1 MSDETAFEKPAT
13 LGQLKEI
20 IATLVQAIPAQLSS
34 DDAQR
39 IIEEKRLLVS
49 EVQKV
54 FAWRRVQEQFDLDA
68 HLAKARADMMI
79 RESARGT
86 AVQIEEWAQF
96 YREIFDLNVHYSE
109 VNIPARPSGFYRLI
123 VVAQGLTLKRI
134 IEVARKHFP
143 VDLGG
148 DSRRYFSTD
157 EETRGTHDR
166 LPTQSYCVWVRD
178 RIDPDEEYVY
188 VRPGVL
194 ARDGVKCITLLEHLL
209 FHLKYFRET
218 GKFLDRN
225 ARQTLYAGSHY
236 SDGGVVAVFVDK
248 SHSHETCIGIR
259 VGFNKGPYS
268 TRKVNA

>member
-1 MSDETAFEKPAT
+1 
-13 LGQLKEI
+13 
-20 IATLVQAIPAQLSS
+20 
-34 DDAQR
+34 
-39 IIEEKRLLVS
+39 
-49 EVQKV
+49 
-54 FAWRRVQEQFDLDA
+54 
-68 HLAKARADMMI
+68 
-79 RESARGT
+79 
-86 AVQIEEWAQF
+86 
-96 YREIFDLNVHYSE
+96 
-109 VNIPARPSGFYRLI
+109 
-123 VVAQGLTLKRI
+123 
-134 IEVARKHFP
+134 
-143 VDLGG
+143 
-148 DSRRYFSTD
+148 
-157 EETRGTHDR
+157 
-166 LPTQSYCVWVRD
+166 VRD

-225 ARQTLYAGSHY
+225 ARQTLCAGSHY